1 MNKLWTNI
9 KAGFEHT
16 TFGFQGRHD
25 DHLTTKWGWEK
36 INLFLPLIT
45 RHGYKQIFAKFV
57 LFGEKK
63 NISGAKHQSM
73 TKSGNVLFFQKM
85 VDFFQRPKNE
95 LMIVSLFDCLT
106 PGLKQWAI
114 NYGTIKALDCISIE
128 THGQAQTLLRCHH
141 VTEKF
146 SSRKFQFFFQG
157 KNDKRTKGA

>member
-1 MNKLWTNI
+1 MNKLSTNI

-25 DHLTTKWGWEK
+25 DHLTTKWAWEK
-36 INLFLPLIT
+36 INLFFATNYST
-45 RHGYKQIFAKFV
+45 RIQTNICKICTFCSKKTFLV
-57 LFGEKK
+57 LSINRWQSQEMFCFFKK
-63 NISGAKHQSM
+63 WWI
-73 TKSGNVLFFQKM
+73 
-85 VDFFQRPKNE
+85 FFQRPKNE

-146 SSRKFQFFFQG
+146 SSRKF
-157 KNDKRTKGA
+157 

>member
-1 MNKLWTNI
+1 MGMRKNQFVFATNYSTRIQTNI
-9 KAGFEHT
+9 CKIC
-16 TFGFQGRHD
+16 TF
-25 DHLTTKWGWEK
+25 W
-36 INLFLPLIT
+36 
-45 RHGYKQIFAKFV
+45 
-57 LFGEKK
+57 KK
-63 NISGAKHQSM
+63 NISGAQHQSM

-128 THGQAQTLLRCHH
+128 THGQAQTLLLCHH

-146 SSRKFQFFFQG
+146 SSRKFQFFFKEKWRNG
-157 KNDKRTKGA
+157 TIGT